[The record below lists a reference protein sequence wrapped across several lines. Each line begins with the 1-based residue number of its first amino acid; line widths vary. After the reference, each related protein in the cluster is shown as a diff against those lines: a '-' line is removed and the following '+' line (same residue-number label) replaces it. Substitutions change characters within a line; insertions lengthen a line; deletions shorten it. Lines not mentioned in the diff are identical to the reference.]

1 MFGKPTHVI
10 SVASVFL
17 IVYVYIYL
25 KCSMCVG
32 VCVYVRLCVC
42 ACLIQYM
49 YKQMCLEGPLD
60 IPLPYVPHIL
70 LKGMI
75 LLTSIKLNLAG

>member
-1 MFGKPTHVI
+1 MLVFGKPTHVI

-32 VCVYVRLCVC
+32 GCLCVC